1 MICKKCGAT
10 IEDNSTECKFCRAK
24 YPENE
29 AKAQPEKDVS
39 TEPVEDAGDTRVIDT
54 DKVNTAA
61 EADEAEEENEFSGEE
76 IDRMLDENEKNRRRQ
91 QDRLNAEKQRQLQ
104 EIEKRRQQKKR
115 KQIRN
120 RLLIALAILVVLG
133 GVGTGVYYLQTQNGG
148 VPDVEVV
155 TEEPAFTPDVVSEA
169 VTEVPTEESTEA
181 PAAPTQQ
188 ANWQSSGTSST
199 GAAAGV
205 SGNAASGSGA
215 GKSTAPAAGGS
226 AKQSSGTSK
235 SAAPAAGSGAKQNAT
250 ASTGSKNTVST
261 SSAQPKS
268 GAKYSATGGYDGEK
282 FNAALVT
289 GKEVVTGG
297 GKKYLT
303 FDFNGATY
311 YANIDSSSSTADV
324 AGKPMTINAYKTS
337 EVYNGAS
344 VYEITALTKYNSSYV
359 FPESG
364 YRLLTE
370 ADLKGKSAREL
381 YIGRNEI
388 YARHGRQFTD
398 KSLQTYFNSCSW
410 YKIKTS
416 YNTANDA
423 ANLNS
428 IELANANFIK
438 KYEDSH
444 K

>member
-10 IEDNSTECKFCRAK
+10 IEDNSTECKFCGAK

-29 AKAQPEKDVS
+29 AKTQPEPEESAD
-39 TEPVEDAGDTRVIDT
+39 DTKVIDT
-54 DKVNTAA
+54 EAVNAAAAA
-61 EADEAEEENEFSGEE
+61 EAVAETEFSGEE
-76 IDRMLDENEKNRRRQ
+76 IDRMLDENEKNRRKQ
-91 QDRLNAEKQRQLQ
+91 QDRLNAEKQKQLL
-104 EIEKRRQQKKR
+104 EIEKRRQQKRK

-120 RLLIALAILVVLG
+120 RLFIALAILIVLG
-133 GVGTGVYYLQTQNGG
+133 GVGSGVYYLQTQKGD
-148 VPDVEVV
+148 VPEVEVV
-155 TEEPAFTPDVVSEA
+155 TDAPEFTPNVVSEA
-169 VTEVPTEESTEA
+169 QTEDPEAEATEA
-181 PAAPTQQ
+181 PAEPTEQ
-188 ANWQSSGTSST
+188 ANWQSSGTAST

-205 SGNAASGSGA
+205 SGGAATGSTN
-215 GKSTAPAAGGS
+215 KSAATGGS
-226 AKQSSGTSK
+226 AKQSSGTNK
-235 SAAPAAGSGAKQNAT
+235 STTQASGSGTKQSGTAS

-261 SSAQPKS
+261 SAAQPKA
-268 GAKYSATGGYDGEK
+268 GTKYSAKGGYDGEK
-282 FNAALVT
+282 FNAALIT

-297 GKKYLT
+297 SKKYLA
-303 FDFNGATY
+303 FDFNGTTY
-311 YANIDSSSSTADV
+311 YANIDSGSSTADV

-337 EVYNGAS
+337 EVYNGVG

-388 YARHGRQFTD
+388 YARHGRQFAD
-398 KSLQTYFNSCSW
+398 KSLQTYFNSCPW

-428 IELANANFIK
+428 IEFANANFIK

>member
-10 IEDNSTECKFCRAK
+10 IEDNSTECSFCGAK

-29 AKAQPEKDVS
+29 AKAQPEQVKE
-39 TEPVEDAGDTRVIDT
+39 TESAESAEDTKVIDPDT
-54 DKVNTAA
+54 VNAA
-61 EADEAEEENEFSGEE
+61 AAAAAAADENEFSGEE
-76 IDRMLDENEKNRRRQ
+76 IDRMLDENAKNRRRQ
-91 QDRLNAEKQRQLQ
+91 QDRLNAEKQKQLL
-104 EIEKRRQQKKR
+104 EIEKRRQQKKK

-133 GVGTGVYYLQTQNGG
+133 GVGSGVYYLQTQKGD
-148 VPDVEVV
+148 VPEVEVV
-155 TEEPAFTPDVVSEA
+155 TDAPEFTPNVVTEAETEEPGAEA
-169 VTEVPTEESTEA
+169 TEA
-181 PAAPTQQ
+181 PAEPTEQ
-188 ANWQSSGTSST
+188 ANWQSGGTAST
-199 GAAAGV
+199 AAGV
-205 SGNAASGSGA
+205 SGGAATGSTNKSTTTASGS
-215 GKSTAPAAGGS
+215 S
-226 AKQSSGTSK
+226 AKQSSGTNK
-235 SAAPAAGSGAKQNAT
+235 STAQASGGSTKQSGKAP

-261 SSAQPKS
+261 STATPKT
-268 GAKYSATGGYDGEK
+268 GAKYSAAGGYDGEK
-282 FNAALVT
+282 FNAALIT

-297 GKKYLT
+297 NKKYLA
-303 FDFNGATY
+303 FDFNGTTY
-311 YANIDSSSSTADV
+311 YANIDSGSATADV

-388 YARHGRQFTD
+388 YARHGRQFAD

-416 YNTANDA
+416 YNSANDA

-428 IELANANFIK
+428 IEIANANLIK
-438 KYEDSH
+438 KYEDAH

>member
-10 IEDNSTECKFCRAK
+10 IEDNSTECKFCGAK

-29 AKAQPEKDVS
+29 AKTQPEPEESAD
-39 TEPVEDAGDTRVIDT
+39 DTKVIDT
-54 DKVNTAA
+54 EAVNATAAA
-61 EADEAEEENEFSGEE
+61 EAVAETEFSGEE
-76 IDRMLDENEKNRRRQ
+76 IDRMLDENEKNRRKQ
-91 QDRLNAEKQRQLQ
+91 QDRLNAEKQKQLL
-104 EIEKRRQQKKR
+104 EIEKRRQQKRK

-120 RLLIALAILVVLG
+120 RLFIALAILIVLG
-133 GVGTGVYYLQTQNGG
+133 GVGSGVYYLQTQKGD
-148 VPDVEVV
+148 VPEVEVV
-155 TEEPAFTPDVVSEA
+155 TDAPEFTPNVVSEA
-169 VTEVPTEESTEA
+169 QTEDPEAEATEA
-181 PAAPTQQ
+181 PAEPTEQ
-188 ANWQSSGTSST
+188 ANWQSSGTAST

-205 SGNAASGSGA
+205 SGGAATGSTN
-215 GKSTAPAAGGS
+215 KSAATGGS
-226 AKQSSGTSK
+226 AKQSSGTNSK
-235 SAAPAAGSGAKQNAT
+235 STASASGSSTKPNNTAS

-261 SSAQPKS
+261 SAAQPKA
-268 GAKYSATGGYDGEK
+268 GTKYSAKGGYDGEK
-282 FNAALVT
+282 FNAALIT

-297 GKKYLT
+297 SKKYLA
-303 FDFNGATY
+303 FEFNGTTY
-311 YANIDSSSSTADV
+311 YANIDSGSSTADV

-337 EVYNGAS
+337 EVYNGVG

-388 YARHGRQFTD
+388 YARHGRQFKD

-428 IELANANFIK
+428 IEFANANFIK
-438 KYEDSH
+438 KHEDAN